1 MCNNYHDL
9 FSAVKINTAA
19 ARYIIKGAT
28 FKKITNFIFTD
39 EKIKTIC

>member
-19 ARYIIKGAT
+19 ALYIIKGTT
-28 FKKITNFIFTD
+28 FKIITNLTFY
-39 EKIKTIC
+39 